1 MIWKNTDSFDTDRK
15 MGNDLEKMGQL
26 IRFVLLCA
34 QKFLDETKKF
44 RVAMLPH
51 YPGICTSGI
60 RQHYRLNITTNIET
74 AVLSMRYQR
83 DRTEKT
89 EGGKPY
95 HDKDQLL
102 CLADRGQDTNIVRG
116 TTQIGIRSS
125 EMNIAPVNLRPSWF
139 ILVHDRPSSMSYVN
153 GIGMDGWDGYHRSQV
168 FYEYLRC

>member
-1 MIWKNTDSFDTDRK
+1 MIWKYMDNYDTVWK
-15 MGNDLEKMGQL
+15 MGNDLEKSGQL
-26 IRFVLLCA
+26 IRFFLLCA
-34 QKFLDETKKF
+34 QKLLDETKKF

-60 RQHYRLNITTNIET
+60 RQHYRLNITKNIET
-74 AVLSMRYQR
+74 AVLSIRYKR

-116 TTQIGIRSS
+116 TT
-125 EMNIAPVNLRPSWF
+125 
-139 ILVHDRPSSMSYVN
+139 
-153 GIGMDGWDGYHRSQV
+153 
-168 FYEYLRC
+168 